1 MSLSLEG
8 LKSAL
13 DYPNVVAM
21 LRVIR
26 ERESGQGADAYTV
39 INGGAH
45 FSDLSCHPFG
55 VLKTTE
61 GGKAA
66 GAYQFLPTTWGRLC
80 EMYGFDEFGPATQDL
95 GAVALMQG
103 RGALR
108 DVIAGRFEEAC
119 IKLRPEWT
127 SLPGAAEGAPGWT
140 MNRARTVFVNYGGR
154 IHNDELLEQPV
165 TVTETDLSD
174 VPPRVETEL
183 TTVGSSNMP
192 IFAALLPSILGFIP
206 ELIKIFG
213 SDAKSEVAKRNVAVA
228 GVVSDAIVKA
238 TGSVNLQAAVEAM
251 GADPAVAKAARAAV
265 VEEPTI
271 SVLLEISGA
280 GIDKARA
287 ANTAFVAGTQHWWQL
302 VLNPVLLVTV
312 LTLPLIY
319 IIVWYL
325 VQYMSKVSS
334 DVIAQTIGTIVGLVL
349 GGIMGF
355 WTGQTYTQSNKR
367 TTDNQGVQA

>member
-1 MSLSLEG
+1 MSLSLES
-8 LKSAL
+8 LRAAL
-13 DYPNVVAM
+13 DSPNVAAM

-26 ERESGQGADAYTV
+26 ERESGQGADAYTI
-39 INGGAH
+39 INGGSH
-45 FSDLSCHPFG
+45 FSDFSRHPFDNIP
-55 VLKTTE
+55 TTK
-61 GGKAA
+61 GGKAS
-66 GAYQFLPTTWGRLC
+66 GAYQFLGTTWARLC
-80 EMYGFDEFGPATQDL
+80 ELYGFADFAPATQDL
-95 GAVALMQG
+95 GAVALLAG
-103 RGALR
+103 RGALQ
-108 DVIAGRFEEAC
+108 DVVEGRFEEAC
-119 IKLRPEWT
+119 IKCRPEWT
-127 SLPGAAEGAPGWT
+127 SLPGAAEASASWT
-140 MNRARTVFVNYGGR
+140 IDKARACYINYGGQ
-154 IHNDELLEQPV
+154 IHNDELIERPEPAPVPVEIQP
-165 TVTETDLSD
+165 EKS
-174 VPPRVETEL
+174 
-183 TTVGSSNMP
+183 MP

-213 SDAKSEVAKRNVAVA
+213 SDAKSEVAKRNVAAA
-228 GVVSDAIVKA
+228 GVVTDAIVKA

-251 GADPAVAKAARAAV
+251 TADPAVAKAARAAV

-287 ANTAFVAGTQHWWQL
+287 ANAAFVAGAQHWWQL